1 MKIQVSTISLS
12 SVSFQCLPLAKPN
25 QHQWRRDLIDTACR
39 GQREEGKRMV
49 VPTNI
54 VNIHIITERKIEDW
68 GRMLTCPHEGSLAE
82 LT

>member
-1 MKIQVSTISLS
+1 MIQHVE
-12 SVSFQCLPLAKPN
+12 VREK
-25 QHQWRRDLIDTACR
+25 R
-39 GQREEGKRMV
+39 GKGKRMV

-54 VNIHIITERKIEDW
+54 VNIHIITEGKIEDW